1 MSVTRVTDTSP
12 GITTR
17 TRRTSPGPRWTAA
30 LVTGGSSGVGL
41 ALARRLVADG
51 TTVLVCGRDPGRLA
65 AAATRLPGL
74 RTLVA
79 DLSDPGDVARLA
91 RAAADLPGLD
101 LVVHNA
107 AIQLDRD
114 WVVTTRPGAT
124 AALAHDAATELATD
138 LGAPLHLTA
147 ELLPVLA
154 DAPRAAIVSVTS
166 ALGTVPKRSAPV
178 YCAAKAGLSAFT
190 TSLRYQLRAG
200 APHVRAVEVVLP
212 LVDTAMTAGRGSR
225 KITPDAAAAAVLS
238 ALDGRRDRVD
248 VGAVGP
254 LLAIHRVA
262 PRLAARIVAD

>member
-1 MSVTRVTDTSP
+1 MSVTRVTDKADVPTRSGHASP
-12 GITTR
+12 N
-17 TRRTSPGPRWTAA
+17 PRWTAA

-65 AAATRLPGL
+65 DAAAQIPGL

-79 DLSDPGDVARLA
+79 DLADPDDVGRLA

-107 AIQLDRD
+107 AVQLDRD
-114 WVVTTRPGAT
+114 WVVTQRPGAT
-124 AALAHDAATELATD
+124 GPLVRDAAAELAAD

-147 ELLPVLA
+147 HLLPVLA
-154 DAPRAAIVSVTS
+154 QAPHAAVVSVTS

-190 TSLRYQLRAG
+190 TSLRYQLRAA
-200 APHVRAVEVVLP
+200 APHVRAIEVALP
-212 LVDTAMTAGRGSR
+212 LVDTAMTAGRGAR
-225 KITPDAAAAAVLS
+225 KITPDAAASAILS
-238 ALDGRRDRVD
+238 ALTGRRDRVH
-248 VGAVGP
+248 VGP
-254 LLAIHRVA
+254 VRILLSIHRVA

>member
-1 MSVTRVTDTSP
+1 MSVTRVTDKANVS
-12 GITTR
+12 TR
-17 TRRTSPGPRWTAA
+17 TGRDSPGPRWTAA

-65 AAATRLPGL
+65 DAATQVPGL

-79 DLSDPGDVARLA
+79 DLSDPDDVARLA
-91 RAAADLPGLD
+91 RTAAALPGLD

-107 AIQLDRD
+107 AVQLDRD
-114 WVVTTRPGAT
+114 WVVTPRPGAT
-124 AALAHDAATELATD
+124 GPLVRDATTELATD

-147 ELLPVLA
+147 HLLPVLA
-154 DAPRAAIVSVTS
+154 EAPRAAVVSVTS

-190 TSLRYQLRAG
+190 TSLGYQLRAT
-200 APHVRAVEVVLP
+200 ASHVRAIEVALP
-212 LVDTAMTAGRGSR
+212 LVDTAMTAGRGAR
-225 KITPDAAAAAVLS
+225 KITPDAAASAILS
-238 ALDGRRDRVD
+238 ALAGRRDRVH
-248 VGAVGP
+248 VGAVRP
-254 LLAIHRVA
+254 LLALHRVA